1 MNLGPSQMEL
11 VVSERVDAADRVVS
25 VRLTRPDGGELPS
38 WSPGAHV
45 DVVVAGYVRQY
56 SLCGSPEDR
65 HSWRLA
71 VLHEIDGRGGSDAIV
86 RSVTAGSKVQVSEPR
101 NNFPLL
107 ASRRYLFVAGGI
119 GITPFLPMVEQAE
132 RTGADWQLVYGGRS
146 TASMAFLDELSQ
158 YGDRVRVIPQDTDG
172 ILDVAALLGEPQHDI
187 AVYACGPEPMLAA
200 VEEAMSSW
208 PRGSLHV
215 ERFHPAGPLETAE
228 DVAFEVEFV
237 ASGVT
242 ATIPAG
248 SSILEVAESLDLPVF
263 SSCQEG
269 TCGTC
274 VTSLLEGVAEH
285 RDALLS
291 ADERERQDKICI
303 CVSRAAAGCSLLR
316 LDL

>member
-25 VRLTRPDGGELPS
+25 LRLQRPDGGELPS
-38 WSPGAHV
+38 WAPGAHV
-45 DVVVAGYVRQY
+45 DVVVDGFVRQY
-56 SLCGSPEDR
+56 SLCGAPDDR

-71 VLHEIDGRGGSDAIV
+71 VLHETDGRGGSDAIV
-86 RSVTAGSKVQVSEPR
+86 RTVKAGSTVQVSEPR

-119 GITPFLPMVEQAE
+119 GITPFLSMVEQAE
-132 RTGADWQLVYGGRS
+132 RTGADWRLVYGGRT

-172 ILDVAALLGEPQHDI
+172 IIDVPALLGEPQPDTS
-187 AVYACGPEPMLAA
+187 VYACGPEPMLAA
-200 VEEAMSSW
+200 IEEAMSVW

-215 ERFHPAGPLETAE
+215 ERFHPAGPLDTAE

>member
-11 VVSERVDAADRVVS
+11 VVSERIDAADRVVS
-25 VRLTRPDGGELPS
+25 LRLQRPDGGELPS

-45 DVVVAGYVRQY
+45 DVVVDGLVRQY
-56 SLCGSPEDR
+56 SLCGAPDDR

-71 VLHEIDGRGGSDAIV
+71 VLHETDGRGGSEAIV
-86 RSVTAGSKVQVSEPR
+86 RTVQAGSTVQVGEPR

-119 GITPFLPMVEQAE
+119 GITPFLSMVEQAS
-132 RTGADWQLVYGGRS
+132 RAGAEWQLVYGGRS
-146 TASMAFLDELSQ
+146 LASMAFLDELSQ
-158 YGDRVRVIPQDTDG
+158 YGDRVRVVPQDTDG
-172 ILDVAALLGEPQHDI
+172 LLDITGLLGEPLADTS
-187 AVYACGPEPMLAA
+187 VYACGPEPMLAA
-200 VEEAMSSW
+200 VEEAMSVW

-215 ERFHPAGPLETAE
+215 ERFHPAGPLDTDE
-228 DVAFEVEFV
+228 DVAFDVEFA

-242 ATIPAG
+242 ATVPAG

-274 VTSLLEGVAEH
+274 VTTLLDGVADH

-291 ADERERQDKICI
+291 ADERERQDRICI
-303 CVSRAAAGCSLLR
+303 CVSRAAVGCSLLR

>member
-1 MNLGPSQMEL
+1 MSLGPSQMEL
-11 VVSERVDAADRVVS
+11 VVAERVDAADRVVS
-25 VRLTRPDGGELPS
+25 LRLQRPDGGELPS
-38 WSPGAHV
+38 WAPGAHV
-45 DVVVAGYVRQY
+45 DISVEGFVRQY
-56 SLCGSPEDR
+56 SLCGATDDR

-71 VLHEIDGRGGSDAIV
+71 VLHETDGRGGSDAIV
-86 RSVTAGSKVQVSEPR
+86 RSVRTGSLIQVSEPR

-107 ASRRYLFVAGGI
+107 ASPRYLFIAGGI
-119 GITPFLPMVEQAE
+119 GITPFLSMLEQAS
-132 RTGADWQLVYGGRS
+132 RTGADWQLVYGGRGLE
-146 TASMAFLDELSQ
+146 SMAFLEELAQ
-158 YGDRVRVIPQDTDG
+158 YGDRVRVVPQDRDG
-172 ILDVAALLGEPQHDI
+172 LIDVVALLGVPLPETS
-187 AVYACGPEPMLAA
+187 VYACGPEPMLAA
-200 VEEAMSSW
+200 VEAAMSVW
-208 PRGSLHV
+208 PRGALHL
-215 ERFHPAGPLETAE
+215 ERFHPAGPLDASQ
-228 DVAFEVEFV
+228 DVAFDVEFV

-242 ATIPAG
+242 ATVPAG

-274 VTSLLEGVAEH
+274 VTSLLDGFADH